1 MQGGEK
7 KIKIECDK
15 EHPPLKVES
24 CGAWVVLAEEAANI
38 AKAMTCSL
46 LRGLPAEMHLG
57 AADILKAALVL
68 GYREGLKRLKEI
80 ESEETEVAEN
90 ETAD

>member
-1 MQGGEK
+1 M
-7 KIKIECDK
+7 IKIECDK
-15 EHPPLKVES
+15 KHPPLKVDS
-24 CGAWVVLAEEAANI
+24 CGDWMTLAEEAANI

-68 GYREGLKRLKEI
+68 GYREGLKQLKEI
-80 ESEETEVAEN
+80 KSDETEVAEN